1 MFVIAHLNDAQL
13 KDLREFEDRRG
24 VRVLALEDMPLETQ
38 PLDEQALAELKEIED
53 KTGLTLLAV
62 H

>member
-13 KDLREFEDRRG
+13 KALREFEDRRG
-24 VRVLALEDMPLETQ
+24 VRVLALEDMPVETQ
-38 PLDEQALAELKEIED
+38 PLDEQALADLQDTEEKI
-53 KTGLTLLAV
+53 GLTLVAI

>member
-13 KDLREFEDRRG
+13 KALREFEDRRG
-24 VRVLALEDMPLETQ
+24 VRVLALEDMPVETQ
-38 PLDEQALAELKEIED
+38 PLDEQALADLQDAEEKI
-53 KTGLTLLAV
+53 GLTLVAI